1 MILSPRGVRDAA
13 VNAVQLARH
22 GHLADLRPMP
32 ADPVEGGEAR
42 GVLRYRPPDG
52 VVPAGPPVLFV
63 PPPSAP
69 ARCYDLRRGCS
80 LAEHVVRAGRRSY
93 LLDPARAG
101 GPARAGDTARGYAAG
116 RAGHDAGLREWVR
129 DLLPAAIRAVSRD
142 AGGQPVQLVGWCLGG
157 VVSLLAA
164 ADDPDLP
171 IASVAAIA
179 APVDVRAARLPVRLP
194 APHLPSPHL
203 PVSHLP
209 VSRLPVPHLSVPPPW
224 PGLARAA
231 AAEVFG
237 TPFGGV
243 PGALLKRVRRATG
256 IDKGLLRPY
265 RTLTHLDNADLLAQ
279 IEAVDQFTE
288 AVPGFSGR
296 AARRIQ
302 RALFQENALAAGV
315 LDIDGRRVE
324 LRRVGVPVL
333 AIAGRGDGVAP
344 VRSVLP
350 LIRLLPGA
358 PKVRFEVA
366 SGGHLDVLTGRSART
381 TTWAHL
387 DRWLDEGTV
396 RHGIRRQRRAPAVT
410 G

>member
-1 MILSPRGVRDAA
+1 MILSPRGARDAA
-13 VNAVQLARH
+13 GNAFQLVRH
-22 GHLADLRPMP
+22 GRLADLRPMP
-32 ADPVEGGEAR
+32 ADPVEGGAAR
-42 GVLRYRPPDG
+42 GVRRYRPPEG

-63 PPPSAP
+63 PPPAAP

-93 LLDPARAG
+93 LLD
-101 GPARAGDTARGYAAG
+101 GDPAG
-116 RAGHDAGLREWVR
+116 RAGQDAGLREWVR
-129 DLLPAAIRAVSRD
+129 DLLPGAIRAVSRD
-142 AGGQPVQLVGWCLGG
+142 AGGQPVQLVGWSLGG
-157 VVSLLAA
+157 VVALLAA
-164 ADDPDLP
+164 ADDPGLP
-171 IASVAAIA
+171 IASIAAIA
-179 APVDVRAARLPVRLP
+179 APVDVRAARLP
-194 APHLPSPHL
+194 A
-203 PVSHLP
+203 
-209 VSRLPVPHLSVPPPW
+209 RLPVPRLPVPNPW
-224 PGLARAA
+224 AGLARAA
-231 AAEVFG
+231 AGAFA
-237 TPFGGV
+237 PPLGGV
-243 PGALLKRVRRATG
+243 PGALLKRIRRTG
-256 IDKGLLRPY
+256 IDAHLLRPY
-265 RTLTHLDNADLLAQ
+265 RTLAHLDNADFLAQ
-279 IEAVDQFTE
+279 IEAVDQFTDHL
-288 AVPGFSGR
+288 AGR
-296 AARRIQ
+296 AARRIH
-302 RALFQENALAAGV
+302 RALFQDNALAGGG

-366 SGGHLDVLTGRSART
+366 SGGHLDVLTGRSARA

>member
-101 GPARAGDTARGYAAG
+101 GPAHAGDTARAYAAR

-194 APHLPSPHL
+194 AP
-203 PVSHLP
+203 HLP

>member
-32 ADPVEGGEAR
+32 ADPVEGAEAR
-42 GVLRYRPPDG
+42 GVLRYRPPEG

-93 LLDPARAG
+93 LLDPARAD
-101 GPARAGDTARGYAAG
+101 ADG
-116 RAGHDAGLREWVR
+116 RAGRDAGLREWVR
-129 DLLPAAIRAVSRD
+129 DLLPDAIRAVSRD

-203 PVSHLP
+203 PV
-209 VSRLPVPHLSVPPPW
+209 PHLTVPPPW

-231 AAEVFG
+231 AAEVLG

-279 IEAVDQFTE
+279 IEAVDQFTD

-315 LDIDGRRVE
+315 LDIDGRRVD

-366 SGGHLDVLTGRSART
+366 SGGHLDVLTGRSARA

>member
-13 VNAVQLARH
+13 ANAVQLARH

-32 ADPVEGGEAR
+32 ADPVEGGGEAR
-42 GVLRYRPPDG
+42 GVRRYRPPEG

-63 PPPSAP
+63 PPPAAP

-93 LLDPARAG
+93 LLDRDPADPADPAG
-101 GPARAGDTARGYAAG
+101 FAGPAGSAG
-116 RAGHDAGLREWVR
+116 RAEGDAGLREWVR
-129 DLLPAAIRAVSRD
+129 DLLPGAIRAVSRD
-142 AGGQPVQLVGWCLGG
+142 AGGQPVQLVGWSLGG
-157 VVSLLAA
+157 VVALLAA
-164 ADDPDLP
+164 ADDPALP
-171 IASVAAIA
+171 IASIAAIA

-194 APHLPSPHL
+194 APHLPAA
-203 PVSHLP
+203 
-209 VSRLPVPHLSVPPPW
+209 PPW

-231 AAEVFG
+231 AAEAFAGPFG
-237 TPFGGV
+237 APFGGA
-243 PGALLKRVRRATG
+243 PGALMKRVRRATG

-265 RTLTHLDNADLLAQ
+265 RTLTHLDNADFLAQ
-279 IEAVDQFTE
+279 IEAVEQFTDT
-288 AVPGFSGR
+288 VTRFTGR
-296 AARRIQ
+296 TARRIH
-302 RALFQENALAAGV
+302 RALFQDNALAAGG

-324 LRRVGVPVL
+324 LRRIGVPVL

-366 SGGHLDVLTGRSART
+366 AGGHLDVLTGRSARA

>member
-13 VNAVQLARH
+13 VNALQLARH

-32 ADPVEGGEAR
+32 ADPVDGGEAR
-42 GVLRYRPPDG
+42 GVLRYRPPEG

-63 PPPSAP
+63 PPPAAP

-93 LLDPARAG
+93 LLDPARAA
-101 GPARAGDTARGYAAG
+101 GPARADDAVPAGESARAGAAG
-116 RAGHDAGLREWVR
+116 PAGRDADLREWVR
-129 DLLPAAIRAVSRD
+129 DVLPDAIRAVSRD

-164 ADDPDLP
+164 ADDPGLP

-179 APVDVRAARLPVRLP
+179 APVDLRAARLPVRLP
-194 APHLPSPHL
+194 APRLPAPHL
-203 PVSHLP
+203 PVP
-209 VSRLPVPHLSVPPPW
+209 RLPVATPW
-224 PGLARAA
+224 PGLARSA
-231 AAEVFG
+231 AAEVLG

-243 PGALLKRVRRATG
+243 PGALLKRVRQATG
-256 IDKGLLRPY
+256 IDRGLLRPY

-279 IEAVDQFTE
+279 IEAVDQFTDT
-288 AVPGFSGR
+288 VPGFPGR
-296 AARRIQ
+296 AARRIR

-366 SGGHLDVLTGRSART
+366 SGGHLDVLTGRSARA
-381 TTWAHL
+381 TTWAYL

>member
-1 MILSPRGVRDAA
+1 MILSPRGARDAVA
-13 VNAVQLARH
+13 NALQLVRH

-32 ADPVEGGEAR
+32 ADPVEGAEAR
-42 GVLRYRPPDG
+42 GVLRYRPPEG

-63 PPPSAP
+63 PPPAAP

-93 LLDPARAG
+93 LLDPARAD
-101 GPARAGDTARGYAAG
+101 ADG
-116 RAGHDAGLREWVR
+116 RAGRDAGLREWVR
-129 DLLPAAIRAVSRD
+129 DLLPDAIRAVSLD

-164 ADDPDLP
+164 ADDPGLP
-171 IASVAAIA
+171 IASIAAIA

-194 APHLPSPHL
+194 AP
-203 PVSHLP
+203 
-209 VSRLPVPHLSVPPPW
+209 RLPAPPPW

-243 PGALLKRVRRATG
+243 PGALVKRVRRATG
-256 IDKGLLRPY
+256 IDTGLLRPY
-265 RTLTHLDNADLLAQ
+265 RTLIHLDNADLLAQ
-279 IEAVDQFTE
+279 IEAVDQFTDT
-288 AVPGFSGR
+288 VPGFSGR
-296 AARRIQ
+296 AARRIH
-302 RALFQENALAAGV
+302 RAIFRENALAGGV
-315 LDIDGRRVE
+315 LDIDGRRVD

-366 SGGHLDVLTGRSART
+366 SGGHLDVLTGRSARA